1 MAGRVPIVK
10 NNVLDTL
17 KNQPNVVTKMY
28 ANMVRGIKNFT
39 QETATQKNVLL
50 DEQGNFVNSLPIF
63 YTGKV
68 RVDEDLKN
76 VETEIT
82 ALQDKKKK
90 GTIGPEQY
98 KTELALLN
106 GKAAQLRSQ
115 PSLGELNKDMTTA
128 LIKFSAMAEHYEV
141 MGEIEDTLTAMQTVI
156 ERRKYTPA
164 DEAISLGTTI
174 DSKFKKA
181 GTIKGVDSN
190 ALKRAKKYMSMI
202 YYDNELV
209 SKKMVDKLA
218 DELIGMSS
226 LAYVA
231 FNPFGNLNNY
241 VMGRINNGIEV
252 LGSRYF
258 AKQSYV
264 RATKEYNVEGTKGIL
279 DRVSA
284 GAVDLADIATG
295 GKTGIKKADYDADK
309 PNNKYEALVSYMRMM
324 DKASDIRQTT
334 EEFDSRSI
342 WSRFKEW
349 GYVIQDAAEY
359 NVQTKVGMAILM
371 DVTIKNSST
380 GETLSLYDAFQYN
393 SETHKN
399 ELMPGYDTIVSKNG
413 TEQPYTDQFRYDLR
427 NEIREVNKQ
436 IHGNYA
442 KEDRMVIQGHTLGN
456 LATQFHKW
464 VAPAIRA
471 RFRREYF
478 DQNLGWIEGR
488 YRSFFKFLNHAKNE
502 MVRGNFN
509 INPAKYNE
517 SFKEVLNAP
526 KQPAY
531 FNNRGRGGQ
540 RGA

>member
-1 MAGRVPIVK
+1 MTSEKYRALMDPNKTDALSVAQRNFYNMFIKYYETELLNKLPQGVKDQMAGRVPIVK
-10 NNVLDTL
+10 NNLLDTL

-28 ANMVRGIKNFT
+28 AATVRSIKNFT
-39 QETATQKNVLL
+39 QQTATQKNVLL
-50 DEQGNFVNSLPIF
+50 DEKGNFVNSLPIF

-141 MGEIEDTLTAMQTVI
+141 MGEIEDTLTAMVKVI
-156 ERRKYTPA
+156 ENRTYTPA
-164 DEAISLGTTI
+164 DPLIVTGTRV
-174 DSKFKKA
+174 DSKFKKV
-181 GTIKGVDSN
+181 GTIKGSDSN

-202 YYDNELV
+202 YYDNELAT
-209 SKKMVDKLA
+209 KGMIDKIS
-218 DELIGMSS
+218 DELIGLSS
-226 LAYVA
+226 LSYVA
-231 FNPFGNLNNY
+231 FNPFGNFNNY
-241 VMGRINNGIEV
+241 VLGRINNGIEM

-258 AKQSYV
+258 SKQNYA
-264 RATKEYNVEGTKGIL
+264 RASKEYNTQGIPGL
-279 DRVSA
+279 LTRTSA
-284 GAVDLADIATG
+284 AVVDLADIATL
-295 GKTGIKKADYDADK
+295 GKAGLKKSDYDGDK
-309 PNNKYEALVSYMRMM
+309 ANSKYEAFVDMFRMM

-334 EEFDSRSI
+334 DEFDSRSI

-349 GYVIQDAAEY
+349 GYVMQDAAEY

-371 DVTIKNSST
+371 DVTIKNSKT

-399 ELMPGYDTIVSKNG
+399 ELISGYDTIVSKNG
-413 TEQPYTDQFRYDLR
+413 TEKPYDDQFRYDLR

-442 KEDRMVIQGHTLGN
+442 AEDRMVIQ
-456 LATQFHKW
+456 
-464 VAPAIRA
+464 
-471 RFRREYF
+471 
-478 DQNLGWIEGR
+478 
-488 YRSFFKFLNHAKNE
+488 
-502 MVRGNFN
+502 
-509 INPAKYNE
+509 
-517 SFKEVLNAP
+517 
-526 KQPAY
+526 
-531 FNNRGRGGQ
+531 
-540 RGA
+540 